1 MMKEKK
7 IKNIQLRTLSILR
20 KRRKS
25 KEKKKQRNIFKNRG
39 TGIKQDKI
47 SKNKYTNK
55 VENVIIEGGTNF
67 TLFDNPDNVLD
78 IVNRLDKYKKST
90 NRIRNIRIDLSNIE
104 KIDIAAI
111 SFLLAK
117 VNELSRTQRIRI
129 WGDTPSNPDCKKI
142 FFDSGFLDYMT
153 DLSGNKFK
161 KQSENFIIN
170 VGSETTRN
178 EKVGKTIER
187 SIKYL
192 TGKESKYPPVY
203 SIVQE
208 ICSNSVEWANPKM
221 SKNINW
227 FLGVSYNGNVDN
239 PEATYVMTDVG
250 YGIISTLNRRFGK
263 YIEALK
269 LTKDTEVLERAFD
282 RKYGSKSGESNRNRG
297 LPLIKDRYTKLYID
311 DLIVITNNVLLDF
324 NKPENTKIMS
334 KSLPGTFYCWKINLK
349 CIETWN
355 KIEIN

>member
-1 MMKEKK
+1 MRKLKK
-7 IKNIQLRTLSILR
+7 IKNIQLRTLSLLR
-20 KRRKS
+20 KRKKS
-25 KEKKKQRNIFKNRG
+25 KEKKKRRNILKNVG
-39 TGIKQDKI
+39 TGIKQDII

-55 VENVIIEGGTNF
+55 VENVIIDGGSDF
-67 TLFDNPDNVLD
+67 TLFNNPENVLD
-78 IVNRLDKYKKST
+78 IVNRLDKYKKAT
-90 NRIRNIRIDLSNIE
+90 NKIRNIKIDLSNIE
-104 KIDIAAI
+104 RIDIAAI

-117 VNELSRTQRIRI
+117 VNELSKTQRIRI
-129 WGDTPSNPDCKKI
+129 WGDAPTNPDCKKV

-208 ICSNSVEWANPKM
+208 ICSNSVEWANPKL
-221 SKNINW
+221 SKNTNW
-227 FLGVSYNGNVDN
+227 FLGVSYNNDAEN

-250 YGIISTLNRRFGK
+250 FGIISTLNRRFGK
-263 YIEALK
+263 YIETLK

-297 LPLIKDRYTKLYID
+297 LPLIKDRHTKRYIG

-355 KIEIN
+355 TIEIN